1 MKHPGYKT
9 LLIGERMLLLLE
21 CPSEEKLTSYLL
33 WIVITN
39 SVVLIVIWFDMM
51 NDIPTIS
58 FRAKLWNN

>member
-51 NDIPTIS
+51 NDIPTIN
-58 FRAKLWNN
+58 FRTKL

>member
-39 SVVLIVIWFDMM
+39 SVALIVIWFDMM

-58 FRAKLWNN
+58 FRTKLWNN

>member
-33 WIVITN
+33 WIVIPN

-58 FRAKLWNN
+58 FRTKLWNN

>member
-39 SVVLIVIWFDMM
+39 SGVLIVIWFDMM
-51 NDIPTIS
+51 NDIPTIN
-58 FRAKLWNN
+58 FRTKLWNN

>member
-33 WIVITN
+33 WIVIT
-39 SVVLIVIWFDMM
+39 SSGVLIVIWFDMM
-51 NDIPTIS
+51 NHIPTIN
-58 FRAKLWNN
+58 FRTKLWNN

>member
-58 FRAKLWNN
+58 FRTKLWNN

>member
-21 CPSEEKLTSYLL
+21 CPREEKLTSYLL

-58 FRAKLWNN
+58 FRTKLWNN